1 MGHLRAA
8 QSHHID
14 YYSKVN
20 DSTADGSYGDYL
32 GIMHRGAGSRVTG
45 RMDNEDHEI
54 CIRPTSPV
62 RHTLHV
68 IFEPYSTLR

>member
-14 YYSKVN
+14 YFSKVD
-20 DSTADGSYGDYL
+20 DSTADGSYGEDYL

-54 CIRPTSPV
+54 SLPA
-62 RHTLHV
+62 L
-68 IFEPYSTLR
+68 